1 MAGYGTQ
8 NGTEM
13 TAALHHGGGLKG
25 LPWEAGNLRV
35 LPLSLLRKTV
45 RLLKEHTRQQNW
57 KSGLSDCD
65 FLGTKRQFIPDI
77 LNK

>member
-45 RLLKEHTRQQNW
+45 RLLK
-57 KSGLSDCD
+57 
-65 FLGTKRQFIPDI
+65 
-77 LNK
+77 